1 MSPFFKTPLSIL
13 SVFWVLLSSLIA
25 KPSGGHKIVFLYG
38 DRSHASGDHE
48 FQAGSHLLAKH
59 LNVQNEIEVQAV
71 VNAGWPEDERILED
85 ADAIVIYA
93 DGTKVIGHGWE
104 KMDQLVKEKK
114 VGVVFMHYAV
124 HPSVE
129 QGEKYYLP
137 WIGGFF
143 KNGVSVNPFWR
154 AKIKPMKGH
163 ETANGVGPI
172 DAVDEFY
179 FKIHYHKDA
188 LALGTATPNEK
199 NLLRVNNVWTRDGY
213 LAKDQSQALLWGIIR
228 PDGGRGVG
236 FTGGHHHR
244 NWAIDGYRQLVLN
257 SIIWAAGLEV
267 PATGVPTYKVTEE
280 ELNEKLDDYGDR
292 TNRIKLPT
300 QADVTF
306 SPGPWMTPEEHAE
319 SRKKPRKKKK
329 E

>member
-1 MSPFFKTPLSIL
+1 MSPFFRKPLVTL
-13 SVFWVLLSSLIA
+13 HVFWVLLSSLIA
-25 KPSGGHKIVFLYG
+25 KPGGEHKIVFLYG

-188 LALGTATPNEK
+188 LPLGTATPNEK

-213 LAKDQSQALLWGIIR
+213 LAKGQSQALLWGIVR

-300 QADVTF
+300 RADVTF

>member
-13 SVFWVLLSSLIA
+13 SVLWVLLSSLIA

-188 LALGTATPNEK
+188 LPLGTATPNEK

-213 LAKDQSQALLWGIIR
+213 LAKDQSQALLWGIVR

-300 QADVTF
+300 RADVTF

>member
-1 MSPFFKTPLSIL
+1 MSVL
-13 SVFWVLLSSLIA
+13 WVLLSSLIA

-188 LALGTATPNEK
+188 LPLGTATPNEK

-300 QADVTF
+300 RADVTF

>member
-1 MSPFFKTPLSIL
+1 MSVL
-13 SVFWVLLSSLIA
+13 WVLLSSLIA
-25 KPSGGHKIVFLYG
+25 KPGGEHKIVFLYG

-114 VGVVFMHYAV
+114 VGIVFMHYAV

-188 LALGTATPNEK
+188 LPLGTATPNEK
-199 NLLRVNNVWTRDGY
+199 NLLRVNKVWTRDGY

-300 QADVTF
+300 RADVTF

>member
-1 MSPFFKTPLSIL
+1 MSPFLKTPLSIL
-13 SVFWVLLSSLIA
+13 SVLWVLLSSLIA

-188 LALGTATPNEK
+188 LPLGTATPNEK

-213 LAKDQSQALLWGIIR
+213 LAKDQSQALLWGIVR

-300 QADVTF
+300 RADVTF

>member
-1 MSPFFKTPLSIL
+1 MSVL
-13 SVFWVLLSSLIA
+13 WVLLSSLIA

-300 QADVTF
+300 RADVTF